1 MIDAMQAGFEDR
13 LIGAAG
19 TVVMIGLLGYALLFG
34 LAVDMRARGDQPMI
48 LLDLH
53 MKPPSPPHPKAH
65 AERATR
71 HKASGRASPRNLRNK
86 PAEIVAPP
94 TPVILP
100 APIPVV
106 SAPKAGPGMAA
117 AAGASD
123 RPGPGTGAGGQ
134 GDGTGSGGYGNGEGG
149 SDVPPRQIKGRLRFG
164 DLPADLR
171 ERRIG
176 GTVSV
181 HYSVEVD
188 GSVGNCAIIGSSG
201 NTELDR
207 LTCELIRQRFRF
219 RPSRDRDGRPVR
231 STIEEEHSWTY
242 DRPDEPRS

>member
-1 MIDAMQAGFEDR
+1 MIDAMRAGFQDR

-19 TVVMIGLLGYALLFG
+19 TAVMIGLLGCALLFG
-34 LAVDMRARGDQPMI
+34 LSVKLGARGDQPMTM
-48 LLDLH
+48 LDLH
-53 MKPPSPPHPKAH
+53 MQPSLHPKVH
-65 AERATR
+65 AERASR

-123 RPGPGTGAGGQ
+123 RPGPGSGAGGQ
-134 GDGTGSGGYGNGEGG
+134 GDGTGSGGYGDGEGG
-149 SDVPPRQIKGRLRFG
+149 GERPPRQIKGRLKFG

-188 GSVGNCAIIGSSG
+188 GSVGDCAIIGSSG

-219 RPSRDRDGRPVR
+219 RPSRDHDGRPVR
-231 STIEEEHSWTY
+231 SAIEEEHSWTY
-242 DRPDEPRS
+242 DRPDEPRP